1 MIADAEGV
9 RTAWMIVSWMVV
21 PKAQM
26 RIVTVRSVQDGSS
39 LIISSVTDDEART
52 TNCAADDGRSAAAAE
67 PALARC
73 TRSAACASI

>member
-1 MIADAEGV
+1 MIMDDYLQATWMIA
-9 RTAWMIVSWMVV
+9 
-21 PKAQM
+21 PPQM
-26 RIVTVRSVQDGSS
+26 RIDTVRSVNDGSS
-39 LIISSVTDDEART
+39 LISSSVTDDEART